1 MNTIAFKASEVL
13 YNEAIDGGIV
23 QVSFDEDPDQNSVN
37 ETKCYLMLSRNY
49 EFPGSPT
56 VEWHDGKE
64 YDGGSEVLEYKLT
77 SEVFELI
84 TNDGLKFSIQ
94 HDCQEKIYVQIE
106 KFLRRE
112 FGNSKLN

>member
-1 MNTIAFKASEVL
+1 MNTIAFKAGEVL
-13 YNEAIDGGIV
+13 YNEAIGGEIV
-23 QVSFDEDPDQNSVN
+23 QVSFDEDPDQNPFN
-37 ETKCYLMLSRNY
+37 KTKCYLMISQNY

-64 YDGGSEVLEYKLT
+64 YDGGSEVLDYKLT
-77 SEVFELI
+77 SKVFELI

-94 HDCQEKIYVQIE
+94 HDCQEKIYVQIR

-112 FGNSKLN
+112 FGNSKLI